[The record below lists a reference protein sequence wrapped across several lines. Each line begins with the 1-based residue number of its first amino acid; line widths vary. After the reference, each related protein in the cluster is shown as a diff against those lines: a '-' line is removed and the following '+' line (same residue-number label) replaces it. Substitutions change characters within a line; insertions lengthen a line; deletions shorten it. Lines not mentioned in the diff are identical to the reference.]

1 MRGSCARRDK
11 KEKRAKKTKYLF
23 NSILAIIFIMDEFKL
38 KIILSALGGIL
49 FALVF
54 ILLAFVLPPEK
65 EKVYI
70 KKKANKL
77 EKVSQAVRERLSD

>member
-1 MRGSCARRDK
+1 MFGSCACKEMK
-11 KEKRAKKTKYLF
+11 KKGARKKYLF
-23 NSILAIIFIMDEFKL
+23 NSILAIIFFMDAFKL
-38 KIILSALGGIL
+38 KIILSALGGLL

-65 EKVYI
+65 EKVFI

-77 EKVSQAVRERLSD
+77 EQVSQAVRERLAN